1 MRYAV
6 LLLPLMLVCHL
17 ALDAAQPATGSSGDQ
32 WLTRPV
38 DDQTFK
44 TYLDFF
50 AYDQKLPLE
59 TKVAKIDDEQGLR
72 RERLSF
78 QTTPGVR
85 ATAILFQ
92 ASGSAGTKAPALI
105 LLHGGVAPGKDAP
118 GPLRAAELLS
128 RAGWSVLS
136 MDLQYF
142 GERSTPLLTTF
153 AEQEKHDKLF
163 NQPPLYLAWIIQSV
177 KDISR
182 GIDFLVEQRGIDP
195 RRIGIVG
202 SSRGAIV
209 GSIAAGVE
217 RRLSPVVLLF
227 GAHYDALENNH
238 LAAACPANYI
248 GRISPRP
255 LLMINGTQD
264 SDMIKDRAVEPLF
277 KLAKQPKQIIWTDG
291 GHMFMTEEHRAAL
304 IQWLREHQK

>member
-1 MRYAV
+1 MRRAV
-6 LLLPLMLVCHL
+6 LLVAVVFACHL
-17 ALDAAQPATGSSGDQ
+17 ALDAAQTATGASGDQ
-32 WLTRPV
+32 WLARPV

-50 AYDQKLPLE
+50 AYDRKLPLE
-59 TKVAKIDDEQGLR
+59 TKVAKVDEEQGLR
-72 RERLSF
+72 KERLAF
-78 QTTPGVR
+78 QSTPGVR
-85 ATAILFQ
+85 VTAMFRQ
-92 ASGSAGTKAPALI
+92 APVPAGTKPPALI
-105 LLHGGVAPGKDAP
+105 LLHGGGGPGKDAT
-118 GPLRAAELLS
+118 GPARFAELLS

-136 MDLQYF
+136 LDLQYF
-142 GERSTPLLTTF
+142 GERSTLLLTTF
-153 AEQEKHDKLF
+153 SEQEKHDKLY
-163 NQPPLYLAWIIQSV
+163 NQPAMYLAWITQSV

-182 GIDFLVEQRGIDP
+182 AIDFLVEQRGVDP

-202 SSRGAIV
+202 FSRGAIV
-209 GSIAAGVE
+209 ESIAAGVD
-217 RRLSPVVLLF
+217 RRLSPVLMVYGGHF
-227 GAHYDALENNH
+227 DALDNNH
-238 LAAACPANYI
+238 LAAACPANFI
-248 GRISPRP
+248 GRIAPRP

>member
-1 MRYAV
+1 MRLAV
-6 LLLPLMLVCHL
+6 LLVPLVFACHL
-17 ALDAAQPATGSSGDQ
+17 ALDAAQTSTSASGDQ
-32 WLTRPV
+32 WLARPV

-50 AYDQKLPLE
+50 AYDRKLPAE
-59 TKVAKIDDEQGLR
+59 TKVAKVDEEQGLR
-72 RERLSF
+72 KERLSF
-78 QTTPGVR
+78 QSTPGVR
-85 ATAILFQ
+85 VTAMFLQ
-92 ASGSAGTKAPALI
+92 APVPAGTKPPALI
-105 LLHGGVAPGKDAP
+105 LLHGGGGPGKDAT
-118 GPLRAAELLS
+118 GPTRFAELLS

-136 MDLQYF
+136 LDLQYF

-153 AEQEKHDKLF
+153 SEQEKHDKLY
-163 NQPPLYLAWIIQSV
+163 NQPAMYLAWITQSV

-182 GIDFLVEQRGIDP
+182 AIDFIVDQRGVDP

-202 SSRGAIV
+202 ISRGAIV
-209 GSIAAGVE
+209 ESIAAGVD
-217 RRLSPVVLLF
+217 RRLSPVLMVYGGHF
-227 GAHYDALENNH
+227 DALDNNH

-248 GRISPRP
+248 GRIAPRP

-291 GHMFMTEEHRAAL
+291 GHMFMNEEHRAAL

>member
-1 MRYAV
+1 MRHAV
-6 LLLPLMLVCHL
+6 LLVPLVFACHL
-17 ALDAAQPATGSSGDQ
+17 ALDAAQSATGASGDQ
-32 WLTRPV
+32 WLTRPI

-50 AYDQKLPLE
+50 AYDRKLPLE
-59 TKVAKIDDEQGLR
+59 TKIAKVDEEQGLR
-72 RERLSF
+72 KERLSF
-78 QTTPGVR
+78 QSTPGVR
-85 ATAILFQ
+85 VTAMFLQ
-92 ASGSAGTKAPALI
+92 APVAAGTKPPALI
-105 LLHGGVAPGKDAP
+105 LLHGGGGPGKDAT
-118 GPLRAAELLS
+118 GPARFAELLS

-136 MDLQYF
+136 LDLQYF
-142 GERSTPLLTTF
+142 GERSTTLLTTF
-153 AEQEKHDKLF
+153 SEQEKHDKLY
-163 NQPPLYLAWIIQSV
+163 NQPSVYLAWITQSV

-182 GIDFLVEQRGIDP
+182 AIDFIVEQRGVDP

-202 SSRGAIV
+202 ISRGAIV
-209 GSIAAGVE
+209 ESIAAGVD
-217 RRLSPVVLLF
+217 RRLSSVLMVYGGHF
-227 GAHYDALENNH
+227 DALENNH

-248 GRISPRP
+248 GRIAPRP

-277 KLAKQPKQIIWTDG
+277 KLARQPKQIIWSDG